1 MLWPLVG
8 FKQWHKDARGG
19 KQAEAHYPENSSRDV
34 ERDERG
40 TGREGSSAVH
50 GFFSIS
56 PVPSEPRGSL
66 YHLDNAIR
74 QSIAKLYLPNNE
86 CTK

>member
-1 MLWPLVG
+1 MVIWPLVG
-8 FKQWHKDARGG
+8 FKKWHKNAGDG

-50 GFFSIS
+50 GQ
-56 PVPSEPRGSL
+56 L
-66 YHLDNAIR
+66 YRLLR
-74 QSIAKLYLPNNE
+74 L
-86 CTK
+86 

>member
-8 FKQWHKDARGG
+8 FKKWLKDARDG

-50 GFFSIS
+50 GQ
-56 PVPSEPRGSL
+56 L
-66 YHLDNAIR
+66 YRLLGLLEYYVLIF
-74 QSIAKLYLPNNE
+74 
-86 CTK
+86 